1 MAAIYSG
8 SQGCSPDKLRLA
20 AKGVTCSSTREK
32 DGVWISG
39 MKNTEEIEKMTG
51 KEDRNRTIRFTV
63 RVNEKEAKWLREAAW
78 REKRSIADF
87 IRNRAI
93 SGELPRLPV
102 EVSELMKQ
110 LTYEVN
116 RIGVNI
122 NQLVR
127 SYHINGYQTSAE
139 KRMLEEDLKEIRTLY
154 VQVRSQLMEMADGN
168 HKTSAH

>member
-1 MAAIYSG
+1 MA
-8 SQGCSPDKLRLA
+8 Q
-20 AKGVTCSSTREK
+20 EK
-32 DGVWISG
+32 
-39 MKNTEEIEKMTG
+39 
-51 KEDRNRTIRFTV
+51 DRNRTIRFTV
-63 RVNEKEAKWLREAAW
+63 RVNDQEAKWLREAAW

-93 SGELPRLPV
+93 SGDLPRIPV

-110 LTYEVN
+110 LNYEVN

-139 KRMLEEDLKEIRTLY
+139 KRRLEEDLKEIRSLHVKIFSRLT
-154 VQVRSQLMEMADGN
+154 EMADGN
-168 HKTSAH
+168 HKTTAP

>member
-1 MAAIYSG
+1 MA
-8 SQGCSPDKLRLA
+8 QGK
-20 AKGVTCSSTREK
+20 
-32 DGVWISG
+32 
-39 MKNTEEIEKMTG
+39 
-51 KEDRNRTIRFTV
+51 DRNRTIRFTV
-63 RVNEKEAKWLREAAW
+63 RVNDQEAKWLREAAW

-93 SGELPRLPV
+93 SGDLPRIPV

-110 LTYEVN
+110 LNYEVN

-139 KRMLEEDLKEIRTLY
+139 KRRLEEDLKEIRSLHVKIWSRLT
-154 VQVRSQLMEMADGN
+154 EMADGN
-168 HKTSAH
+168 HKTTAP

>member
-1 MAAIYSG
+1 MT
-8 SQGCSPDKLRLA
+8 Q
-20 AKGVTCSSTREK
+20 EK
-32 DGVWISG
+32 
-39 MKNTEEIEKMTG
+39 
-51 KEDRNRTIRFTV
+51 DRNRTIRFTV
-63 RVNEKEAKWLREAAW
+63 RVNDQEAKWLREAAW

-93 SGELPRLPV
+93 SGDLPRIPV

-110 LTYEVN
+110 LNYEVN

-139 KRMLEEDLKEIRTLY
+139 KRRLEEDLKEIRDRKS
-154 VQVRSQLMEMADGN
+154 VV
-168 HKTSAH
+168 